1 MQSSS
6 ELAVQQAVG
15 PGAAAVEQYL
25 CEYEQGRRDP
35 EITLTL
41 IIEAA
46 EAIAAR
52 DSNLEWAAV
61 VVRAAEIGAL
71 EDGGKHRHAYLYRA
85 MQLRTQFI
93 CQLGSEPGHPVL
105 DAQTVVDWF
114 RGELRFS
121 PAEAKQM
128 SVRWKDEAFTQQFGE
143 ELRSE
148 NTSEHPRAK
157 QPTHLADTLNELLEL
172 RLLKFRLQLIRRLA
186 ECGELPYDPE
196 INAWLQTARHLP

>member
-15 PGAAAVEQYL
+15 HGAAAVRQYL
-25 CEYEQGRRDP
+25 REYEQGRRDP

-46 EAIAAR
+46 EAIASR
-52 DSNLEWAAV
+52 DCNLEWAEV
-61 VVRAAEIGAL
+61 VVHAAEIGAL
-71 EDGGKHRHAYLYRA
+71 EEDGKHRHAYLYRA

-93 CQLGSEPGHPVL
+93 CQLGSQPEHPVL
-105 DAQTVVDWF
+105 DSQNVVDWF
-114 RGELRFS
+114 LGELKFT

-128 SVRWKDEAFTQQFGE
+128 SVRWKDDAFTRQFGE

-148 NTSEHPRAK
+148 KSSEAPHAK
-157 QPTHLADTLNELLEL
+157 QSTHLAETLNELLEL
-172 RLLKFRLQLIRRLA
+172 RLLKFRLQVIRRLA
-186 ECGELPYDPE
+186 DCGELPQHEE
-196 INAWLQTARHLP
+196 ITKWLQTARHLP

>member
-6 ELAVQQAVG
+6 ELAVQQAVSQG
-15 PGAAAVEQYL
+15 PAAVEQYL

-35 EITLTL
+35 DITLTL

-46 EAIAAR
+46 EAIASR
-52 DSNLEWAAV
+52 DSNLGWAAV
-61 VVRAAEIGAL
+61 VVHAAEIGAL

-93 CQLGSEPGHPVL
+93 CQLGSLPGDRVL

-114 RGELRFS
+114 CGELKFS
-121 PAEAKQM
+121 PGEAKQM
-128 SVRWKDEAFTQQFGE
+128 SVRWKDETFTQQFGE
-143 ELRSE
+143 ELRRENSSE
-148 NTSEHPRAK
+148 TPRSR
-157 QPTHLADTLNELLEL
+157 QSTHLADTLNELLEL
-172 RLLKFRLQLIRRLA
+172 RLLKFRLQVIRRLA

>member
-1 MQSSS
+1 MHSSS

-15 PGAAAVEQYL
+15 HGAAAVEQYL
-25 CEYEQGRRDP
+25 REYVQGRRDP

-46 EAIAAR
+46 EAIASR
-52 DSNLEWAAV
+52 DSNLEWAEV
-61 VVRAAEIGAL
+61 VMHAADIGAL
-71 EDGGKHRHAYLYRA
+71 EDDGKHRHAYLYRA
-85 MQLRTQFI
+85 MQLRTQFM
-93 CQLGSEPGHPVL
+93 CQLGSQPGHAVL

-114 RGELRFS
+114 RSELKFS

-148 NTSEHPRAK
+148 NSKETRAK

-186 ECGELPYDPE
+186 ECGELPHDPE
-196 INAWLQTARHLP
+196 ITAWLQTARHLP